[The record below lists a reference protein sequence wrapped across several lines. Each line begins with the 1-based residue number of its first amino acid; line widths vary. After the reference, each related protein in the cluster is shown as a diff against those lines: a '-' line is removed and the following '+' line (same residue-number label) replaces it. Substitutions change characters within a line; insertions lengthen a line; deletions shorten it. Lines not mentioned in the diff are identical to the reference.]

1 MAKTKINKKVLN
13 AIIKKMGEKQNKVK
27 KLNAGQLRESASLF
41 IESLVELSLED
52 KALLINSMTAK

>member
-13 AIIKKMGEKQNKVK
+13 AIVKKMGEKQNKVN
-27 KLNAGQLRESASLF
+27 KLNAGQLREAANLF
-41 IESLVELSLED
+41 IQSLVELSLED